1 MVFSSSLP
9 ENPEIVVKEFNLKDY
24 DIIEDADDATGFE
37 LPYEF
42 NVNTKYAVLLADFE
56 TSDWTGTG
64 EIIELAVK
72 ELTTGIRFNKLIKPL
87 RGINPQATA
96 VHGYT
101 EEMLKDC
108 PP

>member
-1 MVFSSSLP
+1 
-9 ENPEIVVKEFNLKDY
+9 VKEFNLKDY

-72 ELTTGIRFNKLIKPL
+72 RTDNWNSFQQTDK
-87 RGINPQATA
+87 ATSWN
-96 VHGYT
+96 
-101 EEMLKDC
+101 
-108 PP
+108 